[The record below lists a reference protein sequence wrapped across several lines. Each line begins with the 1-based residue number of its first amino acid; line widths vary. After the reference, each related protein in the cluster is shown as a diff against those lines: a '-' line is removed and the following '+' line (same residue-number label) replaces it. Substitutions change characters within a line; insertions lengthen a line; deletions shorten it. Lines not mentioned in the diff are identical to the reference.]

1 MRPHHLP
8 GLLLAIEGID
18 GAGKTTQVELLRAR
32 LARWGRP
39 ITVSKEPT
47 DGPYGRRIR
56 ATAQTGRLPAAEELA
71 LFLADRREHV
81 TGLVL
86 PALDAGHIVI
96 LDRYYYST
104 AAYQGARGLAWA
116 DILAENEA
124 FAPEPD
130 LVALLDIDPAVS
142 LARIGERG
150 DDPNHFEHAAAL
162 AQSREIFHQ
171 LAAARSCVCRFDS
184 SAPAAALAEQ
194 IDQELA
200 CRFCERVALNPTLTA
215 PQRLTLI
222 TEFLAQRGGGLAHA
236 AI

>member
-1 MRPHHLP
+1 MRPHSLP

-39 ITVSKEPT
+39 LTVSKEPT

-71 LFLADRREHV
+71 LFVADRREHV
-81 TGLVL
+81 AGLVR
-86 PALDAGHIVI
+86 PALAAGHIVI

-104 AAYQGARGLAWA
+104 AAYQGVRGLDWRA
-116 DILAENEA
+116 ILEQNET

-130 LVALLDIDPAVS
+130 LVALLDLDPDLS
-142 LARIGERG
+142 LLRIGERG

-162 AQSREIFHQ
+162 AQSRGIFRQ
-171 LAAARSCVCRFDS
+171 LAAARPCVCLLDS
-184 SAPAAALAEQ
+184 AAPAADLAAR
-194 IDQELA
+194 IDDELA
-200 CRFCERVALNPTLTA
+200 RRYCERLALDPALTT
-215 PQRLTLI
+215 PQRLQLV
-222 TEFLAQRGGGLAHA
+222 TEFVAQRGGGLAYA
-236 AI
+236 AL